1 MPCPAVF
8 RRFHYFRKVGGFQVS
23 VRFCEKPRSLSET
36 SGRVYRFFG
45 KVLKNQIINRSKKV
59 PQPELTR
66 TQQNSRRDNMY
77 DFEEEDQNTDAG
89 ESRRDFLKK
98 VTALGAGAA
107 AVGFLDVDEIYAEVP
122 DYVTNVPADAM
133 NIKLNINGAE
143 RSLPIDSRTS
153 LLDALRERLDL
164 TGSKKGCDHGQCGA
178 CTVIIDGRRMLSCL
192 TLAAMCDGKKIT
204 TIEGI
209 ADGDKL
215 HPLQQAFLDKDALQ
229 CGYCTPGQICSA
241 IAMLNE
247 AKKRRRQPDHAKSN
261 GQSRRPET
269 QRRRNTRKNVRKPLP
284 LRRLSEYRGCD
295 QRGP

>member
-1 MPCPAVF
+1 
-8 RRFHYFRKVGGFQVS
+8 
-23 VRFCEKPRSLSET
+23 
-36 SGRVYRFFG
+36 
-45 KVLKNQIINRSKKV
+45 
-59 PQPELTR
+59 
-66 TQQNSRRDNMY
+66 MY

-133 NIKLNINGAE
+133 SVKLNINGAE

-178 CTVIIDGRRMLSCL
+178 CTVIIDGRRVLSCL

-247 AKKRRRQPDHAKSN
+247 AKSGDASQITQNLTVKAAGLKLSDDEIRERMSGNLCRCGAYPNIVDAIKEVQN
-261 GQSRRPET
+261 G
-269 QRRRNTRKNVRKPLP
+269 K
-284 LRRLSEYRGCD
+284 
-295 QRGP
+295 